1 VHVHGTGQLLGRRH
15 RLLSQLLLDVPEQ
28 IHVRRLD
35 DKKYLNPFPDRL
47 SQAANPRNLHLD
59 QAI

>member
-1 VHVHGTGQLLGRRH
+1 VHAHDTGPTPGKLH
-15 RLLSQLLLDVPEQ
+15 KLLSQLLLDVPEQ

-35 DKKYLNPFPDRL
+35 GRKYLNPGLGKL
-47 SQAANPRNLHLD
+47 SAAANPRSLHLD

>member
-1 VHVHGTGQLLGRRH
+1 VHVHGTGLLLGKRH
-15 RLLSQLLLDVPEQ
+15 RSLSQLLLDVPEQ
-28 IHVRRLD
+28 THVRRLD
-35 DKKYLNPFPDRL
+35 DKKYLNLNHGKL